1 MNGEPPI
8 WVRLLLERAQLT
20 RYETYQIM
28 NKIRLHLL
36 PIALVV
42 LLSGCG
48 APSNEH
54 TQISFDDALAKVR
67 QKIPADTYVTNEFLK
82 QVATVKPTP
91 PSSPD
96 HVRIG
101 MPWILNDESALWYI
115 AVEKGFFRD
124 MGIEA
129 ELVPGGPGK
138 DPLALMIGNSI
149 DIAVVPGGASVV
161 SLIASPTGAKVTAIC
176 TLLKDSQYSW
186 LTLDRTVSNDQA
198 SHKQLKPE
206 DLIGKKIGVQSD
218 GQRYVDFII
227 QRFKLPTDQI
237 KVVQVGFSIDPL
249 VTGAVD
255 FYAGWFQNQPRFL
268 EQQGYKNWLALRFRD
283 LGWTEEG
290 DVSVV
295 TKSLAEKNPGLVA
308 RYVYALSQAIQVY
321 LNQPEEAADI
331 TLKDSKDA
339 NLTRDMV
346 LRRFELEKDLVLGH
360 DGQPPLW
367 MSVESWNN
375 LAALLTE
382 YGGIEL
388 P

>member
-1 MNGEPPI
+1 
-8 WVRLLLERAQLT
+8 
-20 RYETYQIM
+20 M

-48 APSNEH
+48 APSNQH

-67 QKIPADTYVTNEFLK
+67 HKIPADTYVTNEFLK

-129 ELVPGGPGK
+129 ALVPGGPGK

-176 TLLKDSQYSW
+176 ALLKDSQYSW

-218 GQRYVDFII
+218 GQRYVDFVI
-227 QRFKLPTDQI
+227 QRFKLPADQI

-295 TKSLAEKNPGLVA
+295 MKSLVEKNPGLVA
-308 RYVYALSQAIQVY
+308 RYVYALSRAIQVY
-321 LNQPEEAADI
+321 LNQSEEAADI

>member
-1 MNGEPPI
+1 
-8 WVRLLLERAQLT
+8 
-20 RYETYQIM
+20 M

-48 APSNEH
+48 APSNQH

-218 GQRYVDFII
+218 GQRYVDFVI
-227 QRFKLPTDQI
+227 QRFKLPADQI

-295 TKSLAEKNPGLVA
+295 MKSLAEKNPGLVA

>member
-1 MNGEPPI
+1 
-8 WVRLLLERAQLT
+8 
-20 RYETYQIM
+20 M

-48 APSNEH
+48 APSSQH

-82 QVATVKPTP
+82 QVATVKPTS

-138 DPLALMIGNSI
+138 DPLALMVGNSI

-218 GQRYVDFII
+218 GQRYVDFVT
-227 QRFKLPTDQI
+227 QRFKLPADQI

-295 TKSLAEKNPGLVA
+295 MKSLAEKNPGLVA
-308 RYVYALSQAIQVY
+308 RYVYALSQAVQVY
-321 LNQPEEAADI
+321 LNQPEEAADV

-346 LRRFELEKDLVLGH
+346 LRRFELEKDLVLGK

-375 LAALLTE
+375 LAALLTQ